1 MLTDST
7 ATLSTD
13 ADYARNLGLGPLVD
27 LIEARGLEVGH
38 VDARPVNLI
47 DDRGRVCSRG
57 ITVRMEV
64 DSGAVVVK
72 VDGFG
77 TDQISVSW
85 HRGPGAELK
94 PGTLAM
100 VDAVRAGWARGGIQR
115 ALAAI

>member
-7 ATLSTD
+7 ATLSIN
-13 ADYARNLGLGPLVD
+13 ADYARDLGLGPLVD

-38 VDARPVNLI
+38 VDARPINLV
-47 DDRGRVCSRG
+47 DDRGRICSRG
-57 ITVRMEV
+57 LQVRLEV

-94 PGTLAM
+94 PGTCAM
-100 VDAVRAGWARGGIQR
+100 VDAVRAGWANGGIQR
-115 ALAAI
+115 AIAAI